1 MFFMKIV
8 FGLGNPGSEY
18 ASTRHNV
25 GFMAVERLAAEHGCH
40 LKESR
45 FRSITGEAIICG
57 QPVLLA
63 MPQTYMNRCGLALEE
78 ILGEFSEPPESLLI
92 IMDDFHLPLGRIRI
106 RKRGSSGGHNGL
118 KSLEES
124 LGTQE
129 FPRLKIGIGG
139 FDEKKPIEFVLGE
152 FSKAERGEIQTAVH
166 LASQAAETWVESGI
180 EEAMNFYNKKEVT
193 QTNE

>member
-1 MFFMKIV
+1 MKIV
-8 FGLGNPGSEY
+8 FGLGNPGREY

-45 FRSITGEAIICG
+45 FRSITGEAIIRG
-57 QPVLLA
+57 QSVLLA
-63 MPQTYMNRCGLALEE
+63 LPQTYMNRCGLALEE
-78 ILGEFSEPPESLLI
+78 ILEAYSEPPESLLI
-92 IMDDFHLPLGRIRI
+92 IMDDFHLSLGRIRI

-118 KSLEES
+118 KSIEES
-124 LGTQE
+124 LGTRE

-139 FDEKKPIEFVLGE
+139 FDEVEPIEFVLGE
-152 FSKAERGEIQTAVH
+152 FSKAEMEEIQTAVN

-180 EEAMNFYNKKEVT
+180 EEAMNFYNKKELT
-193 QTNE
+193 QSNE